1 MDNILISDKIINLSY
16 KFKIFNTEFNS
27 GSFSIIPYSKGY
39 LINLRCINYK
49 KTNSKFLINTF
60 NNYNYI
66 TINKFIKLDLY
77 FNKIDENK
85 LCIPKLLPYI
95 IKKKNK
101 NNKKN
106 KKILGIEDMRMFVY
120 NNKIKIIG
128 SSELNNKLYII
139 TGEYD
144 YLNNKLLNMNY
155 IKPTFNYQ
163 SIEKNWVYFI
173 HNNNLQIIYK
183 WYPLQ
188 ICKLNLN
195 KNKFIKD
202 LNLIKEIPM
211 CLFFKNARGS
221 TCGVYYNNE
230 IWFICHFNNNGSYS
244 HFFVVFNIDMI
255 PIRYSDVFNF
265 NKNKVQFCI
274 GLYIMDDGTFLI
286 PYSINDVESKLGIYN
301 ISTIN
306 NMKWNNI

>member
-1 MDNILISDKIINLSY
+1 MYNILISEKIINLSY
-16 KFKIFNTEFNS
+16 KFKLFNTEFNS
-27 GSFSIIPYSKGY
+27 GSFSIIPYLKGY

-49 KTNSKFLINTF
+49 KTNSEFLINTF
-60 NNYNYI
+60 NNYNCI
-66 TINKFIKLDLY
+66 TINKFIKLDLN

-85 LCIPKLLPYI
+85 LIIPNLLSI
-95 IKKKNK
+95 LIKKKN
-101 NNKKN
+101 NNNIKR
-106 KKILGIEDMRMFVY
+106 ILGIEDMRMFVY

-128 SSELNNKLYII
+128 SSELNNNLYII
-139 TGEYD
+139 SGDYD
-144 YLNNKLLNMNY
+144 YLNNKLLNINY

-163 SIEKNWVYFI
+163 SVEKNWVYFI
-173 HNNNLQIIYK
+173 NKNKLEIIYK

-188 ICKLNLN
+188 ICNLN
-195 KNKFIKD
+195 INKKKFIKD

-211 CLFFKNARGS
+211 CSFFKNARGS

-230 IWFICHFNNNGSYS
+230 IWFICHFNLNGSYS

-255 PIRYSDVFNF
+255 PIRYSNVFYF
-265 NKNKVQFCI
+265 EISKIQFCI
-274 GLYIMDDGTFLI
+274 GLYIMNNGTFLI

-306 NMKWNNI
+306 NMIWNNIP